1 MEFGILGPLT
11 AWREGEQVDLG
22 TPKARVLLAVL
33 LCQAGC
39 PVSEDQ
45 LVVALWGN
53 TPPKSAT
60 KNVQTYAHRLRRHLG
75 DPALVVRQGT
85 GYLIPVDGDE
95 LDAARFETLAGSGQA
110 VEAAGEPEEA
120 THRLHEALSLWRG
133 PAFAGMTDVPMLAAE
148 ASRLDEIR
156 LSVLQSRIAADLR
169 LGRHAGLLG
178 ELTALTIEYPL
189 RERLRAQLMLAL
201 YRCGRRADAL
211 AEYARARTTL
221 IEETGLDP
229 AGELHDMHQRILTQ
243 DPSLDLVPRVTATIT
258 GSPAEVSRAC
268 RERATHLPDE
278 LGAEPNEKVRHAHRR
293 ALSAGRPVHASAPMP
308 EPQAAPT
315 PAELPPDIAD
325 FTGRDDEVVNLAD
338 LLTKPRPG
346 TVALASIAGLGGL
359 GKTTL
364 AVHVA
369 HRVAGSFPDG
379 QLYADLRGASAD
391 PARPEDVLSRF
402 LFALGVSPTGIPES
416 LEERVALYRSCLAG
430 RRMLILLDDVAGE
443 KQVRPLLPGASGTA
457 VLLTGRVR
465 LVGLEGASLLELD
478 VLPSGQAMD
487 LLRRI
492 VGDERVQDDP
502 NAALEITRLCGRV
515 PLAVRI
521 SAARLLGRRQW
532 SLSHLAGVLGEER
545 HRLDE
550 LVAGDL
556 DIRAGF
562 EMSYRMLPA
571 STRRA
576 FRLAGLLDAPDFA
589 SWAVAALLDVPVR
602 QAEREIETLVDAHLL
617 NLTGTDETGRLRYR
631 FHDLIRLYARE
642 RAQREDSESEREA
655 ALQRALGA
663 WLALAEVAA
672 EHVPG
677 PCYALMH
684 SRAPRWRLPAAVSGP
699 LLADPMAWF
708 GAEHA
713 ALMAGVAQACEARLT
728 QLAWDLAG
736 STETYLNVRGLYDGW
751 QRMHEQALALCRE
764 TGDKRGEAV
773 LMRGLLEVTTWNSP
787 PGPGPAMTRMR
798 AGASQLLDLFTMLN
812 DPVGMADS
820 LATLAWS
827 LTADGNGGAQALAL
841 AERALRTAADVDYL
855 GGQARAYHVLAIIHG
870 EDDPQ
875 AAHTVL
881 EQAVKIAEALG
892 NAHYTTTVTQFLG
905 AAKSFCGDI
914 AGGQELLER
923 SLGMARRL
931 NYRYLETFSLL
942 YLSKL
947 FAKAGDKRARATA
960 ELTLAHSE
968 DGNFGHYLADS
979 LSVLGELDLAE
990 GDLPSAIAT
999 LERSVRMWRT
1009 RGSNPYLA
1017 RTLRTLGD
1025 AHAAAGD
1032 HRTARA
1038 VWEEARELFR
1048 GISHESGVRT
1058 LDARLAREGRPGSPT
1073 PAGRSLER

>member
-1 MEFGILGPLT
+1 MKFGILGPLT
-11 AWREGEQVDLG
+11 VWQEGEQLDLG

-33 LCQAGC
+33 LCRAGN

-45 LVVALWGN
+45 LASALWGN

-60 KNVQTYAHRLRRHLG
+60 KNMQTYVHRLRRHLG
-75 DPALVVRQGT
+75 DPARVVRHGS
-85 GYLIPVDGDE
+85 GYLVPVVRDE
-95 LDAARFETLAGSGQA
+95 LDAARFENLAGSGQA

-133 PAFAGMTDVPMLAAE
+133 PAFVGMTDVPMLAAE
-148 ASRLDEIR
+148 ATRLDEVR
-156 LSVLQSRIAADLR
+156 LSVLQSRIAVDLR

-178 ELTALTIEYPL
+178 ELTALTNEYPL

-211 AEYARARTTL
+211 AEYARARKTL

-229 AGELHDMHQRILTQ
+229 AEELRDMHQRILTQ
-243 DPSLDLVPRVTATIT
+243 DPSLDLVPRVMATIT
-258 GSPAEVSRAC
+258 GAPVGPGPYR
-268 RERATHLPDE
+268 P
-278 LGAEPNEKVRHAHRR
+278 AHRDTPARLSDEPGVEPSEHMR
-293 ALSAGRPVHASAPMP
+293 ALSADRPVPATASTP

-325 FTGRDDEVVNLAD
+325 FTGRDGEVAELTDV
-338 LLTKPRPG
+338 LTKPRPG
-346 TVALASIAGLGGL
+346 TVAMASIAGLGGL

-369 HRVAGSFPDG
+369 HRIAGRFPDG

-402 LFALGVSPTGIPES
+402 LFALGISATGIPES
-416 LEERVALYRSCLAG
+416 LEERVAFFRSCLAG
-430 RRMLILLDDVAGE
+430 RRILILLDNVAGE
-443 KQVRPLLPGASGTA
+443 EQVRPLLPGAPGTA

-465 LVGLEGASLLELD
+465 LVGLEGTNLLELD
-478 VLPSGQAMD
+478 VLPSAQAMD

-502 NAALEITRLCGRV
+502 DAALEITRLCGRV

-562 EMSYRMLPA
+562 EMSYRTLPA
-571 STRRA
+571 GAQRA

-589 SWAVAALLDVPVR
+589 PWAMAALLDVPVR
-602 QAEREIETLVDAHLL
+602 QAEHEIETLIDAHLL
-617 NLTGTDETGRLRYR
+617 NLTGTDETGGLRYR

-642 RAQREDSESEREA
+642 RAQREDSESERRA
-655 ALQRALGA
+655 ALGRALGA

-672 EHVPG
+672 EHVQG

-684 SRAPRWRLPAAVSGP
+684 SSAPRWRLPAAVSGP

-764 TGDKRGEAV
+764 ASDKRGEAV
-773 LMRGLLEVTTWNSP
+773 LMRGLLEVTTWSSP
-787 PGPGPAMTRMR
+787 AGPGPAMTRMR
-798 AGASQLLDLFTMLN
+798 TGASQLLDLFTMLD
-812 DPVGMADS
+812 DPVGMADA

-827 LTADGNGGAQALAL
+827 MTADGNGGAQALAL
-841 AERALRTAADVDYL
+841 AEHALRTAADANYL
-855 GGQARAYHVLAIIHG
+855 GGQARAYHVMAIIYG

-875 AAHTVL
+875 GALKVL
-881 EQAVKIAEALG
+881 EQATKVAEALG
-892 NAHYTTTVTQFLG
+892 NAHYTTTITQFLG

-914 AGGQELLER
+914 TGGQELLES

-947 FAKAGDKRARATA
+947 FAAVGDERARATA

-968 DGNFGHYLADS
+968 DGNFGHYLADA
-979 LSVLGELDLAE
+979 LSVLGQLNLAE
-990 GDLPSAIAT
+990 GDLPAAVAT
-999 LERSVRMWRT
+999 LERSVRVWRT
-1009 RGSNPYLA
+1009 RGSIPYLA
-1017 RTLRTLGD
+1017 RTLRALGD

-1048 GISHESGVRT
+1048 GISHENGVRT
-1058 LDARLAREGRPGSPT
+1058 LDSRLG
-1073 PAGRSLER
+1073 

>member
-1 MEFGILGPLT
+1 M
-11 AWREGEQVDLG
+11 
-22 TPKARVLLAVL
+22 LLAVL
-33 LCQAGC
+33 LCQAGY

-45 LVVALWGN
+45 LVVALWGDS
-53 TPPKSAT
+53 PPKSAT
-60 KNVQTYAHRLRRHLG
+60 KNVQTYVHRLRRRLG
-75 DPALVVRQGT
+75 DPALVVRQGA
-85 GYLIPVDGDE
+85 GYLIPVAGDE
-95 LDAARFETLAGSGQA
+95 LDAARFEALAGAGQA
-110 VEAAGEPEEA
+110 VAAAGEPEQA

-148 ASRLDEIR
+148 ASRLDEVR
-156 LSVLQSRIAADLR
+156 LSVLQSRIAVDLSM
-169 LGRHAGLLG
+169 GRHAGLLG
-178 ELTALTIEYPL
+178 ELTALTGEYPL

-211 AEYARARTTL
+211 AEYARARRTL

-229 AGELHDMHQRILTQ
+229 AGELHDLHQRILTQ
-243 DPSLDLVPRVTATIT
+243 DPSLDLVPHATATIT
-258 GSPAEVSRAC
+258 GAPARAG
-268 RERATHLPDE
+268 REHAARLPDE
-278 LGAEPNEKVRHAHRR
+278 VGIRPGGKAPPAPAPAQVR
-293 ALSAGRPVHASAPMP
+293 APAP
-308 EPQAAPT
+308 EPRAAPT

-325 FTGRDDEVVNLAD
+325 FTGRDDEVAA
-338 LLTKPRPG
+338 LTEALTRPRPG
-346 TVALASIAGLGGL
+346 TVAMAGVAGLGGL

-369 HRVAGSFPDG
+369 HRIADRFPGG

-430 RRMLILLDDVAGE
+430 RRILILLDNVAGE

-487 LLRRI
+487 LLGRI

-502 NAALEITRLCGRV
+502 DAALEITRLCGRV

-532 SLSHLAGVLGEER
+532 SLAHLAGVLGEER

-556 DIRAGF
+556 DVRAGF
-562 EMSYRMLPA
+562 EMSYRLLPTGA
-571 STRRA
+571 RRA

-589 SWAVAALLDVPVR
+589 SWTVAALLDVPVR
-602 QAEREIETLVDAHLL
+602 QAEREIETLLDAHLL
-617 NLTGTDETGRLRYR
+617 TLTRTDETGRLRYR
-631 FHDLIRLYARE
+631 FHDLLRLYARE
-642 RAQREDSESEREA
+642 RAQREDPEPDRQA

-672 EHVPG
+672 ERVPG

-684 SRAPRWRLPAAVSGP
+684 GSAPRWRLPAADSGP

-728 QLAWDLAG
+728 ELAWDLAG

-764 TGDKRGEAV
+764 TGDRRGEAV
-773 LMRGLLEVTTWNSP
+773 LMRGLLEVTTWSSP
-787 PGPGPAMTRMR
+787 AGPGPAMIRMR
-798 AGASQLLDLFTMLN
+798 AGASQLLDLFTELG
-812 DPVGMADS
+812 DPVGMADA

-827 LTADGNGGAQALAL
+827 MTAHGNGGAQALAL
-841 AERALRTAADVDYL
+841 AERALRTAAGAGYL

-875 AAHTVL
+875 AALQVL
-881 EQAVKIAEALG
+881 EQATKVAEALG
-892 NAHYTTTVTQFLG
+892 NVHYTTTITQFLG
-905 AAKSFCGDI
+905 TAKFFCGDV

-923 SLGMARRL
+923 SLSMARRL

-947 FAKAGDKRARATA
+947 FAAVGDERARATA
-960 ELTLAHSE
+960 ELTRAHSE
-968 DGNFGHYLADS
+968 AGNFGHYLADS
-979 LSVLGELDLAE
+979 LSVLGQLDLAE
-990 GDLPSAIAT
+990 GDLPSAVAT
-999 LERSVRMWRT
+999 LERSVRVWRT
-1009 RGSNPYLA
+1009 RGSIPYLA
-1017 RTLRTLGD
+1017 RTLLALGD
-1025 AHAAAGD
+1025 AHRAAGD
-1032 HRTARA
+1032 HRAARA

-1048 GISHESGVRT
+1048 TIAHEHGMRT
-1058 LDARLAREGRPGSPT
+1058 LDARLACG
-1073 PAGRSLER
+1073 